1 MNTENNKQIGREDIL
16 DTYVRYIR
24 HRGDARVILKQRL
37 DAILSAFNPGMGKN
51 VLNYFN
57 SGILID
63 ENCSEAK
70 LREIE
75 DITGYRFEDSTNPF
89 WGYDLVSMR
98 QQMFEAL
105 LMYRVNLDSI
115 NHAYDGILEC
125 SRFFMN
131 GICHAKTVNRE
142 IMNLVNDKVDRVI
155 FLLMGDKYDKT
166 FTVKELKEK
175 YGYPKFTDN
184 QLDRAIINDLP
195 D

>member
-1 MNTENNKQIGREDIL
+1 MIAENNKQIGRKEII
-16 DTYVRYIR
+16 DTYVRYVR
-24 HRGDARVILKQRL
+24 HRGDARVLLKQRL
-37 DAILSAFNPGMGKN
+37 DAILSAFNHGMSKN
-51 VLNYFN
+51 VFNYFN

-70 LREIE
+70 LKEIE
-75 DITGYRFEDSTNPF
+75 DITGYRFEDPTNPF
-89 WGYDLVSMR
+89 WEYDLVRMR

-105 LMYRVNLDSI
+105 LMYRVNIDSI

-125 SRFFMN
+125 SRSFMN
-131 GICHAKTVNRE
+131 GICHTKTVNRE

-155 FLLMGDKYDKT
+155 FLLMGDKYEKT

-184 QLDRAIINDLP
+184 QLDQAIINDLP
-195 D
+195 N

>member
-1 MNTENNKQIGREDIL
+1 MNNENNKLIGREEL
-16 DTYVRYIR
+16 LETYVRYVR

-57 SGILID
+57 SGIFID

-70 LREIE
+70 LNEIE
-75 DITGYRFEDSTNPF
+75 DITGYRFEDPTNPF

-125 SRFFMN
+125 SRSFMN
-131 GICHAKTVNRE
+131 GICHTKTVNHE
-142 IMNLVNDKVDRVI
+142 IMKLVNDKVDRVI
-155 FLLMGDKYDKT
+155 FLLMGDKYEKT

-175 YGYPKFTDN
+175 YGYPQYTDN